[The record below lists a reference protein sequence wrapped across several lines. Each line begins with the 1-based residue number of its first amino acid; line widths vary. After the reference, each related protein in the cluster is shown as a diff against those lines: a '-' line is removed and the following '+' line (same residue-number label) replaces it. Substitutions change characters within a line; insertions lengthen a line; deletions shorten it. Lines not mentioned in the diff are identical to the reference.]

1 MPDLR
6 QLRQFVAVAEELHF
20 HRAAKRLNMSQPPL
34 TAAIRKLE
42 EEIGATL
49 ILREN
54 RTAGLTAAGQV
65 LLAEAKRVLQ
75 QFDQAIQLTRDTA
88 SGHAGHLRLGYV
100 GSALYGRFPQFIR
113 QFRQRFPNVTLELL
127 ESTSS
132 QQISLIRS
140 GSLDIALVIPPI
152 GDAEDFQLQPF
163 DRDRLAMAIARDH
176 PLAAQSTLTLA
187 GLKSEDFVLWPARE
201 GRGFYHRVVKLC
213 TDAGF
218 VPQTIQEAHGMHA
231 VLSLV
236 AIGTGVSVVPAS
248 MSRFRSE
255 EIRYIPLESAEAAFE
270 LAFCYR
276 AGMLSP
282 AAGLLLEMVRQPQ
295 TTSPPLSS
303 PALRVPSQNLPS

>member
-42 EEIGATL
+42 EEIGAPL

-54 RTAGLTAAGQV
+54 RTAGLTAAGKV
-65 LLAEAKRVLQ
+65 LLLEAKRVLQ

-88 SGHAGHLRLGYV
+88 NGHAGHLRLGYV
-100 GSALYGRFPQFIR
+100 GSALYGRFPEFIR
-113 QFRQRFPNVTLELL
+113 QFRQQFPQIRLELI

-132 QQISLIRS
+132 QQISLIRN

-152 GDAEDFQLQPF
+152 SEAEDFRLLPF
-163 DRDRLAMAIARDH
+163 DSDRLAIAIARGH
-176 PLAAQSTLTLA
+176 PLAAHPALTLA
-187 GLKSEDFVLWPARE
+187 ELKDEDFVLWPARE

-218 VPQTIQEAHGMHA
+218 VPQTVQEAHGMHA

-236 AIGTGVSVVPAS
+236 AIGTGVSIVPAS
-248 MSRFRSE
+248 MSRFRSDK
-255 EIRYIPLESAEAAFE
+255 IRYFPLASAEASFE
-270 LAFCYR
+270 LAYCYR

-282 AAGLLLEMVRQPQ
+282 AAGLLLEKVSQPQ
-295 TTSPPLSS
+295 VKSGQPVLSHGK
-303 PALRVPSQNLPS
+303 AY